1 MDSSALEDS
10 AETNNDAH
18 TGNEYMQKKQ
28 RTDASEVTNP
38 WLMGI
43 CCWKDMC
50 VGVVRLYTFLTHS
63 RKAPSR
69 VDRVQYTDLAAV
81 LRLFIIKL

>member
-1 MDSSALEDS
+1 MDSPALEVY

-18 TGNEYMQKKQ
+18 TGNEYMHKKQ

-43 CCWKDMC
+43 FSSKDM
-50 VGVVRLYTFLTHS
+50 FL
-63 RKAPSR
+63 R
-69 VDRVQYTDLAAV
+69 V
-81 LRLFIIKL
+81 